1 MAHLGVNF
9 GPFWSQVLI
18 MTGPHHGSG
27 AEIQVCKRGRR
38 GRIRQ
43 RFQTRPLLGFKS
55 MNTFRLCLLPVLFL
69 LASPIGAETTN
80 RLHFASSGFSIAPLE
95 APRGQVTQQVLMM
108 FLPTVGEFTPNVN
121 VQVQPYDGSLDDY
134 VKLSLK
140 QFESA
145 NLKMVQQGRTK
156 DSGAVFEYR
165 GEIQNRRLHWY
176 AKAQKS
182 QGRVYLV
189 TATALEENWGEVEIG
204 RAHV

>member
-1 MAHLGVNF
+1 MSTF
-9 GPFWSQVLI
+9 
-18 MTGPHHGSG
+18 
-27 AEIQVCKRGRR
+27 
-38 GRIRQ
+38 
-43 RFQTRPLLGFKS
+43 LL
-55 MNTFRLCLLPVLFL
+55 RLLPVLL
-69 LASPIGAETTN
+69 LMASSLGAETTN

-121 VQVQPYDGSLDDY
+121 VQVQPYDGSLEDY

-182 QGRVYLV
+182 EGRVYLV
-189 TATALEENWGEVEIG
+189 TATALEEHWAEVASNLKDCVDSFTCDSVAAAPATKSAT
-204 RAHV
+204 RP